1 MWEVKI
7 FRFVKQSNLKDC
19 ASSCIYNLIRYYK
32 GNVNYNNITKKLN
45 ITEKGSSIYNV
56 VKTSRYYKFTSDAY
70 KCNYDNLITINHP
83 FIAYLRI
90 NEYYHY
96 VIIKKVK
103 NDKVYIFDPIRGD
116 MVYTKNKFILE
127 WQNIIIDVI
136 SNNDVIREKSFYK
149 RYLYTLIGDNK
160 LLLSVIFIFAIF
172 FTISNLTST
181 YLLKYIID
189 ELDFKKVILLIII
202 FESIKRFFSYIYGRL
217 MIKANIKLN
226 NKIRTNMYEKIFNL
240 PNTKEVKTINFIYR
254 IDDLSCISDF
264 IFNFPGL
271 LIDILYV
278 LIIFIYFIYVGY
290 LYPYMFLLFIIII
303 FIYHLSIRKRIIN
316 LFDKERNNYSKL
328 TNSLIEKINVL
339 PIINKLNVN
348 KQAIKSEIN
357 NYNNYLF
364 HHERLNNNMLNYNL
378 ILDIIFL
385 FLYVILLLISF
396 RYNSLNLISLGDFYI
411 NYSLIIMLTASIDNI
426 LNYDRLF
433 LSSKNAFKRIVDL
446 YSYDF
451 NEEENHKKY
460 YSFNKSTFIYD
471 KYNSFKDRLI
481 NDTNSIFI
489 YNDENILNDSIDNN
503 IIFQR
508 NISME
513 DLNKVKRMCL
523 IDETSNKEKIILAR
537 SLLSNKNLILVNLF
551 NNINPKEE
559 RIILK
564 NILTEYNKKIIF
576 ISNRKDNSDLFKNL
590 ARLKGGKCEK
600 VRYL

>member
-1 MWEVKI
+1 MKI

-56 VKTSRYYKFTSDAY
+56 VKTLKYYKFTSDAY

-83 FIAYLRI
+83 FIAYLKI
-90 NEYYHY
+90 EEYYHY
-96 VIIKKVK
+96 VIIKKIK
-103 NDKVYIFDPIRGD
+103 NNKVYIFDPIRGNLI
-116 MVYTKNKFILE
+116 YTKNQFILE

-136 SNNDVIREKSFYK
+136 SNNAIVKEKNSYK

-189 ELDFKKVILLIII
+189 ELDFKKVIFLIII
-202 FESIKRFFSYIYGRL
+202 FESIKRIFSYIYGRL

-226 NKIRTNMYEKIFNL
+226 NKIRTNMYNKIFNL

-264 IFNFPGL
+264 IFTFPEL
-271 LIDILYV
+271 LIDILYI
-278 LIIFIYFIYVGY
+278 LMIFIYFIYVGY
-290 LYPYMFLLFIIII
+290 LYPYIILLFII
-303 FIYHLSIRKRIIN
+303 FILIYYISIRKRIIN

-328 TNSLIEKINVL
+328 TSSLIEKINVL

-348 KQAIKSEIN
+348 KQTINTEIN

-364 HHERLNNNMLNYNL
+364 HHKKLNNNMLNYNF
-378 ILDIIFL
+378 ILNILFL
-385 FLYVILLLISF
+385 FLYIVLLIISF
-396 RYNSLNLISLGDFYI
+396 WYNSLDLISLGDFYI

-446 YSYDF
+446 YDYDF
-451 NEEENHKKY
+451 NEEGNHNKRIL
-460 YSFNKSTFIYD
+460 FNKSTFIYD
-471 KYNSFKDRLI
+471 KYNSFKDKLI
-481 NDTNSIFI
+481 NCNNSIFI
-489 YNDENILNDSIDNN
+489 YKDENILNESIKDN
-503 IIFQR
+503 ISFQR
-508 NISME
+508 NTSIE
-513 DLNKVKRMCL
+513 EINKVKRICL

-551 NNINPKEE
+551 SDINPKEE

-564 NILTEYNKKIIF
+564 NILTEYNKKIILV
-576 ISNRKDNSDLFKNL
+576 SNRKDNSDLFKNL
-590 ARLKGGKCEK
+590 ARIKGGKCEK